1 MTTELDI
8 VNACDELQLAM
19 VAMLEPD
26 MTMAKMARVDKA
38 ISDCQRVEMNVRI
51 EAQERFAELAP

>member
-8 VNACDELQLAM
+8 VNACDELQLAI

-26 MTMAKMARVDKA
+26 MSMAKMARVDKA
-38 ISDCQRVEMNVRI
+38 LREVRRVEMNVRL
-51 EAQERFAELAP
+51 EAQDRFADNAP